1 MWKLYTRVTGTN
13 EAGELAPRKMLNI
26 FIILNINKSSS
37 SVSSTHLE
45 LLLGLTSI
53 F

>member
-13 EAGELAPRKMLNI
+13 EAGELAPRKTLNI